1 LTHPCRPDLWFTVR
15 LDVSGYTLA
24 SLFELPETDS
34 DVESQL
40 LFFTG
45 ADSPWAV
52 QVEHVTGVMD
62 SAQFKYQDAPVYL
75 FREGGRPYHHVALYA
90 DQLLASISA
99 EDLDQ
104 AWHRSQ

>member
-1 LTHPCRPDLWFTVR
+1 
-15 LDVSGYTLA
+15 
-24 SLFELPETDS
+24 
-34 DVESQL
+34 
-40 LFFTG
+40 
-45 ADSPWAV
+45 
-52 QVEHVTGVMD
+52 MD

-75 FREGGRPYHHVALYA
+75 FREGGRPYHQVALYA